1 MNAHDDLSS
10 LLQSWQPE
18 AVETRDFNR
27 GVWMRLETS
36 ESPNGVNAFFN
47 WIALF
52 SRPRIAV
59 AAVAIAIFGGAFLGS
74 FQARSAGEDQY
85 LRSLNPYSAASFHAY
100 DR

>member
-1 MNAHDDLSS
+1 MNTRDDLSR

-18 AVETRDFNR
+18 AVEIRDFNR
-27 GVWMRLETS
+27 GVWMRLEEAEIS
-36 ESPNGVNAFFN
+36 NESGAFFS

-59 AAVAIAIFGGAFLGS
+59 AAVAIAIFCGAFLGS

-85 LRSLNPYSAASFHAY
+85 LRSLNPYSAASFHAH